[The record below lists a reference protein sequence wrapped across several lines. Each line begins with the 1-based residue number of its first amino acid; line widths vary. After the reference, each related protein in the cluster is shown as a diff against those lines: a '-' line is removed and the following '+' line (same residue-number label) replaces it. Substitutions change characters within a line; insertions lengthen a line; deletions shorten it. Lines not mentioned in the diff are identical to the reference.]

1 MTIAWRKDYNTL
13 SPLSTGSMNSSDM
26 TDHSQER
33 EKLERALFALEA
45 ERAHLGNEVTDAVM
59 EAIREK
65 LSSLDAESRAS
76 HLPQER
82 KLVTILF
89 ADISGFTA
97 LAETMD
103 HEIVSSVINSLWSRV
118 DRAIHDHGGR
128 IDKHIGDAVMAIFGA
143 PTAREDDPERAIR
156 AALQIQAEV
165 QNWKREFDDSTF
177 NQQSKTQNIHLRI
190 GINTG
195 PVLLGT
201 IGTIG
206 EYTAIG
212 DTVNLAS
219 RLEHAAPVGG
229 ILISHDTYQ
238 HVRGI
243 FETTALEPMSIK
255 GKSEPVKVYTVN
267 RIKPRSFRVAAR
279 GVEGIE
285 TRTIGREEEL
295 AKLKAAF
302 EETAEQ
308 GRLHLINIVAE
319 AGTGKSRLLY
329 EFNKWVNSQE
339 RPIHLF
345 KGRAAQE
352 ISQIPYALVRDILSS
367 AFEIGDNDPASV
379 ARQKLERGFFAYT
392 SNWENANRYAHFIGH
407 LIGLDFS
414 TSPHLKGILG
424 DARQIHNRAFHYAAQ
439 FFADVTSQRTGLVFL
454 EDIHWADRG
463 SLDMFDHVMSARP
476 DIPLMIVG
484 LTRSTLFEQRPDWG
498 TGTPHSLRLDL
509 LPLSEE
515 QCRRLVAEI
524 LQKVP
529 VVPPALTDLI
539 VAKAEGSPFYVEE
552 LIKVLIESG
561 IIIRSDEK
569 WEVRTD
575 RLSDLKVPAT
585 LTGLLQARLDSLN
598 PPVRETLQ
606 QASVVGRIF
615 WTNVVEH
622 MRNPESQISSA
633 SIPIHDRLEVLRAKE
648 LVFRYEES
656 ASSEMPE
663 FIFKNAI
670 LHDVTYESVLL
681 RLRPLYHMQ
690 AAEGLIEIGGE
701 RISEYAGRV
710 GEHYERAGE
719 WLKASEWYTR
729 AGRQAQDTYEPD
741 TAIGYYQKALDF
753 LKRNARREHI
763 PQKLEIYSRLGE
775 VLNWQARYT
784 DAIESYHSMLNIAK
798 DADDSV
804 AQSRALQG
812 LATSLGY
819 LGDHRAALERAINAE
834 TLARDANARLET
846 AKALWTQGSARYRLG
861 EPQKA
866 LSLGEQALSLATELN
881 NQNEMAR
888 CLNLMGA
895 AYYALGKYDQAENYW
910 ENALKIFQ
918 ELGNRQQSMDLS
930 SNLGVIA
937 DARGDYETA
946 FQRYNSALEIAREIG
961 YRDGEIV
968 FLTNRGG
975 EQVALKNYDAAE
987 ADLRQAIRMAGIT
1000 GSWCMPIAFNYH
1012 AEALIGLGRYEEALY
1027 SARQALALAEEDK
1040 TPEYI
1045 GMAWRTLAMVT
1056 AKTGLPIHIKD
1067 RRTRQNTEYDATAC
1081 FSNSERIL
1089 SEAEIEVEQA
1099 RTLREWARHE
1109 FGKNNQEKGAM
1120 LWHEARHIFSKL
1132 GAQMEVE
1139 RMKELPE

>member
-1 MTIAWRKDYNTL
+1 L
-13 SPLSTGSMNSSDM
+13 EPLFTGSMKPQDM
-26 TDHSQER
+26 INPSQER
-33 EKLERALFALEA
+33 EKIERVLLALESERA
-45 ERAHLGNEVTDAVM
+45 RLGNEVVDVALATL
-59 EAIREK
+59 REK
-65 LSSLDAESRAS
+65 LASLGSESRAS
-76 HLPQER
+76 HEPQER
-82 KLVTILF
+82 KLVTVLF
-89 ADISGFTA
+89 ADVSGFTA

-103 HEIVSSVINSLWSRV
+103 HEIVSTVINSLWSQV
-118 DRAIHDHGGR
+118 DKAIHDHGGR
-128 IDKHIGDAVMAIFGA
+128 IDKHIGDAVMAIFGT

-165 QNWKREFDDSTF
+165 QSWKREFDDPTF
-177 NQQSKTQNIHLRI
+177 HQQSKTQNIHLRI

-195 PVLLGT
+195 PALLGT
-201 IGTIG
+201 VGTIG

-243 FETTALEPMSIK
+243 FETTALEPMNIK
-255 GKSEPVKVYTVN
+255 GKSEAVKVYTVN
-267 RIKPRSFRVAAR
+267 RIKPRSIRVATR

-285 TRTIGREEEL
+285 TRTIGREVEL
-295 AKLKAAF
+295 ARMKAAF

-308 GRLHLINIVAE
+308 SRLHLINIVAE

-329 EFNKWVNSQE
+329 EFSKWISNHE
-339 RPIHLF
+339 RPVQLF

-352 ISQIPYALVRDILSS
+352 ISQIPYALIRDLLSS
-367 AFEIGDNDPASV
+367 AFEIQDNDPASV
-379 ARQKLERGFFAYT
+379 ARRKLERGFLAFT
-392 SNWENANRYAHFIGH
+392 GNEENARLYAHFIGH

-424 DARQIHNRAFHYAAQ
+424 DARQIRNRAFHYAAQ

-463 SLDMFDHVMSARP
+463 SLDLFDHIMSAQP
-476 DIPLMIVG
+476 DIPLLIIG

-498 TGTPHSLRLDL
+498 NSTPHSLRLDL

-515 QCRRLVAEI
+515 NCRRLVAEI

-529 VVPPALTDLI
+529 MVPQALTDLI

-552 LIKVLIESG
+552 LIKVLIENG
-561 IIIRSDEK
+561 IILRGEDQWDVK
-569 WEVRTD
+569 AD

-598 PPVRETLQ
+598 PTVRETLQ

-622 MRNPESQISSA
+622 MQNPEAQTAGS
-633 SIPIHDRLEVLRAKE
+633 SIPINDRLGILRAKE
-648 LVFRYEES
+648 LVFRYDE
-656 ASSEMPE
+656 APSSEMPE

-681 RLRPLYHMQ
+681 KLRPMYHLQ
-690 AAEGLIEIGGE
+690 AAEGLIGIGGE

-719 WLKASEWYTR
+719 WLKASEWYAR

-753 LKRNARREHI
+753 LNRDKDTGQTL
-763 PQKLEIYSRLGE
+763 QKLEIYPRLGE

-784 DAIESYHSMLNIAK
+784 DAIDTYNSMLSIAI
-798 DADDSV
+798 DADDSIT
-804 AQSRALQG
+804 QSRALQG

-819 LGDHRAALERAINAE
+819 LGDHRAALDSATSAE
-834 TLARDANARLET
+834 SLARSADASMEL

-861 EPQKA
+861 EPQAA
-866 LSLGEQALSLATELN
+866 LSLGEQALAISTELN

-888 CLNLMGA
+888 SLNLMGA
-895 AYYALGKYDQAENYW
+895 AHYVSGRYDQAENYW
-910 ENALKIFQ
+910 ESALKIFQ
-918 ELGNRQQSMDLS
+918 ELGNRQQGMDLL

-937 DARGDYETA
+937 DARGDYDTA
-946 FQRYNSALEIAREIG
+946 FQRYNNALEIAREIG

-968 FLTNRGG
+968 FLTNRGS

-987 ADLRQAIRMAGIT
+987 VDLRQAIRMAGTT
-1000 GSWCMPIAFNYH
+1000 GSWCMPITFNYH
-1012 AEALIGLGRYEEALY
+1012 AEALTGLGRYEEALY
-1027 SARQALALAEEDK
+1027 SARQALALAEEDN

-1045 GMAWRTLAMVT
+1045 GMAWRTLGMACHRLG
-1056 AKTGLPIHIKD
+1056 KTVSLRD
-1067 RRTRQNTEYDATAC
+1067 RNTLLKQEYDPAMC
-1081 FSNSERIL
+1081 FDKSEKIL
-1089 SEAEIEVEQA
+1089 AEAEIEVEQA
-1099 RTLREWARHE
+1099 RTLREWARYE
-1109 FGKNNQEKGAM
+1109 FGGGNREQGAM
-1120 LWHEARHIFSKL
+1120 LWREARDIFSKL
-1132 GAQMEVE
+1132 GAQLEVE